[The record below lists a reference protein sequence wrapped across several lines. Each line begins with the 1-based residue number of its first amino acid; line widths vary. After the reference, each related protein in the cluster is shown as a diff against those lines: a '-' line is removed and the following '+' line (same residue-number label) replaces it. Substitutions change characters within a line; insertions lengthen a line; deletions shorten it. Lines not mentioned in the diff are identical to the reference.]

1 MTPIIYIVEF
11 EGLMYGPF
19 ASTEEAFKFANEMGR
34 PIIIH
39 ELQPL
44 SGSGSESTLRG
55 PSE

>member
-19 ASTEEAFKFANEMGR
+19 ASTEAAFKFAGELGR

-39 ELQPL
+39 EVQDPAKSSH
-44 SGSGSESTLRG
+44 SGSGGSA
-55 PSE
+55 